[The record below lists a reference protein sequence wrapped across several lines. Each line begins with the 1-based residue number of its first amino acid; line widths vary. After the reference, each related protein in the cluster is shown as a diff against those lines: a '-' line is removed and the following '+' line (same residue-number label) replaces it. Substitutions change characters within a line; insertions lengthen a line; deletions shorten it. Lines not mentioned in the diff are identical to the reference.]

1 MAIWYLKYM
10 EEQEQMGK
18 ADAKEYHRF
27 HGDGEYS
34 NRDAVVLKDNQGFWV
49 CLILNGLMVEKRDL
63 TSHSEQYAEDCAE
76 NWVLGVFDITQ

>member
-1 MAIWYLKYM
+1 MAIWYLNILK
-10 EEQEQMGK
+10 EEEKQMSNM
-18 ADAKEYHRF
+18 KEYHRF
-27 HGDGEYS
+27 HGTDKYS
-34 NRDAVVLKDNQGFWV
+34 NRDAVVLRDNQGFWV

>member
-1 MAIWYLKYM
+1 MAIWYLNILK
-10 EEQEQMGK
+10 EEEKQMSNM
-18 ADAKEYHRF
+18 KEYHRF
-27 HGDGEYS
+27 HGEGEYS
-34 NRDAVVLKDNQGFWV
+34 NRDAVVLRDNQGFWV